1 MKPAVYHCVT
11 TLEAAHVNN
20 TPNSN
25 QPATEPVA
33 FDARTQR
40 VLELRRQIIEGT
52 YEIDHHAIAAAIL
65 GEHLAIDAALAPAS
79 PANSGPASPIRDFS
93 RFVVIPTP
101 APAPV
106 NGEGV
111 CALTA

>member
-1 MKPAVYHCVT
+1 M
-11 TLEAAHVNN
+11 NN

-25 QPATEPVA
+25 QPATDPVA

-40 VLELRRQIIEGT
+40 VLELRRQIAEGT
-52 YEIDHHAIAAAIL
+52 YTIDHHAIAAAIL

-93 RFVVIPTP
+93 RFVVMPTP
-101 APAPV
+101 APT
-106 NGEGV
+106 NGEGA